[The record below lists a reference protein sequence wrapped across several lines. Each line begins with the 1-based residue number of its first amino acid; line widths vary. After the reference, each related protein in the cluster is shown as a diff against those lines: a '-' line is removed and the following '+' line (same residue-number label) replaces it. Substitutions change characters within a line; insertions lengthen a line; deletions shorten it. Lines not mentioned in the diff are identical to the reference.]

1 MEAVVLLVGDEILEG
16 HTQDTNLQ
24 WLARRLEAMGH
35 EVVRAEVLR
44 DREADLVPA
53 LERATA
59 EADVVLTTGGLGP
72 THDDRTREAVA
83 KALGLEL
90 AVDEGFVDEL
100 RERYREFLG
109 DGEPPE
115 EHVVEAARRM
125 ATVPREGRTLRNE
138 VGSALG
144 FAVEADEAWVA
155 VLPGVPRE
163 MKAMFDGGVAGPIVP
178 DEGAREHVEE
188 VDVDMPEAE
197 FSDVLSALQEAN
209 PDVAVGSYPH
219 VDAPRVTV
227 RVRGEAGDVETCLD
241 DLRERLEPEQ
251 VLEDG

>member
-1 MEAVVLLVGDEILEG
+1 MDVVVLLVGDEILEG
-16 HTQDTNLQ
+16 HTRDANLP

-35 EVVRAEVLR
+35 QVVRAEVLR
-44 DREADLVPA
+44 DRDADLAEA
-53 LERATA
+53 LDRATGRG
-59 EADVVLTTGGLGP
+59 DVVVLTGGLGP

-83 KALGLEL
+83 KALGLDL

-100 RERYREFLG
+100 RERYREHLG

-115 EHVVEAARRM
+115 AHVVEAARRM
-125 ATVPREGRTLRNE
+125 ATVPRGGRTLRNE

-144 FAVEADEAWVA
+144 FAAEADEAWVV

-163 MKAMFDGGVAGPIVP
+163 MQAMFDDAVAGPIVP

-188 VDVDMPEAE
+188 VVVDMPEAE

-209 PDVAVGSYPH
+209 PGVAVGSYPH
-219 VDAPRVTV
+219 TDAPRVTV
-227 RVRGEAGDVETCLD
+227 RVRGEPGDVTACLA
-241 DLRERLEPEQ
+241 DLRDRLDPDL
-251 VLEDG
+251 VLDGD